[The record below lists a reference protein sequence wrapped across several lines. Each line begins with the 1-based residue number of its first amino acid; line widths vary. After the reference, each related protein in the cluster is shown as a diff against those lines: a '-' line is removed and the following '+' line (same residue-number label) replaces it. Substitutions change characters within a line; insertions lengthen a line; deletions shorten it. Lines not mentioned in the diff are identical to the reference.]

1 MQYSQPRDTLPT
13 RKVDRGCTVRM
24 QVSEQMREAHN
35 RCPLSFACKLH
46 HRLARGA
53 KEWGGRIAQVDF
65 KPRQP
70 ETLGG
75 RHGQN
80 GSDSIPEDQHDHH
93 LPSRRLC

>member
-35 RCPLSFACKLH
+35 RCPLSSACELH
-46 HRLARGA
+46 HRLAGA
-53 KEWGGRIAQVDF
+53 LRNGGFRIAQVCF

-80 GSDSIPEDQHDHH
+80 GSDSIPEDQHVHH